1 MSYFEDEDVLD
12 GKAAVSENKLVVSHR
27 ADGLLTLT
35 LKRPPVNVLNIALLH
50 ELADLLDEAAGDDRV
65 RVLLLTA
72 QGEKFFSAGVDVAEH
87 TAEHVAAM
95 LKAFHRVARQLHDF
109 PLPTVAALNGS
120 ALGGGL
126 ELALACDL
134 RVAVEGAQL
143 GQPEIRLGVFAPVA
157 AILLP
162 RLLPAAL
169 ANEMLLSGATMD
181 AATALQYGLLNRVF
195 PRVAFD
201 QEVTRFVQPYLQL
214 SRSAQIQHKQAW
226 RMAAGLPFDAALD
239 KLEQHYLQSAMAT
252 ADAQEG
258 LAAFLEKRPA
268 HWSHQ

>member
-1 MSYFEDEDVLD
+1 MICFEGCGVLD
-12 GKAAVSENKLVVSHR
+12 GRAAVNENKFVVSCL

-35 LKRPPVNVLNIALLH
+35 LMRPPVNVLNIALLH
-50 ELADLLDEAAGDDRV
+50 ELASLLDEAAQDASV
-65 RVLLLTA
+65 RVLLLTGA
-72 QGEKFFSAGVDVAEH
+72 GEKFFSAGVDVAEH
-87 TAEHVAAM
+87 TAEHAATM
-95 LKAFHRVARQLHDF
+95 LKAFHRVMRQLHDF
-109 PLPTVAALNGS
+109 PLPTVVVLNGS

-134 RVAVEGAQL
+134 RLAVEDAQL
-143 GQPEIRLGVFAPVA
+143 GQPEIRLGMFAPVA

-162 RLLPAAL
+162 RLLPPAL

-181 AATALQYGLLNRVF
+181 AARALQYGLLNRVF
-195 PRVAFD
+195 PRAAFD

-214 SRSAQIQHKQAW
+214 SRSAQIQHKQAL
-226 RMAAGLPFDAALD
+226 RMAVGLPFDAALD
-239 KLEQHYLQSAMAT
+239 KLEQHYLHSAMTT